1 MIKHFLN
8 LEWKQYFRSSYWQKS
23 LALNILLVFLALYF
37 VVMFLGLG
45 FGLLFILKKA
55 YPDQDSFVIANG
67 FLFYWL
73 MIDLMMRFFLQKLP
87 VMSVKPLLTLPIKR
101 STIVH
106 FVLGKS
112 ALSFFNFLPLF
123 AIIPF
128 SIMLIRD
135 GYETAQILPWM
146 FALIVVVLVINFL
159 NFIIEALSSKTDLP
173 FLPILATVGG
183 LYGLEYFDIVS
194 MTSLVGDAFIGISN
208 NPVFIIVPLVLLAIS
223 YAFNFK
229 ILREKL
235 FLDSGLK
242 SKVTEVKA
250 ADLSWT
256 NRFGDIAPFMQLDL
270 KLIWRNKRTKSS
282 AFLMLIGLLY
292 GLFFYTQ
299 PIYRD
304 SLYAASFVGIF
315 STGIF
320 LISFGQF
327 IPAWDSGYYK
337 MLMSQNI
344 KYEQYLRSKFV
355 LMVLSV
361 VIMFVLGIP
370 YVYFGW
376 KILVMHFAAAI
387 YNIGVNSHI
396 MLYGG
401 SFNRKKIDLNQR
413 AAFNYQGTG
422 AVQWIIGL
430 PIMLIPLVLF
440 TIGNIFIGFEAG
452 VAILIIIG
460 VAGIVLHKK
469 LMKTITQR
477 YLDSKYKMID
487 AFSQDN

>member
-73 MIDLMMRFFLQKLP
+73 IIDLMMRFFLQKLP